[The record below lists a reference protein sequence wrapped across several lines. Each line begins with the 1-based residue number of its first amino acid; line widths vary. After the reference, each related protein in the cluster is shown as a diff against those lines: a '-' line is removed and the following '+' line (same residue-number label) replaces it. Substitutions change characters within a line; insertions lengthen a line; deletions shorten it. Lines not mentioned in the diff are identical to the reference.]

1 MVEFLSD
8 LVFNK
13 ILVALVLAY
22 PVAAVLFVQRLRRE
36 DEQESAARRPAIEQ
50 PTPRQEAHADAE
62 RAAGILGGVR

>member
-13 ILVALVLAY
+13 ILVVLVLAY

-36 DEQESAARRPAIEQ
+36 DEQERAARKPTIEP
-50 PTPRQEAHADAE
+50 PTPLREAHADAE
-62 RAAGILGGVR
+62 RAASILGGAR